1 MLLVIQVFL
10 CYQAMPNFITQREL
24 YEARERPAKTYT
36 WKAFLLGNLI
46 VEIPWNTLAALIIFI
61 CMYYPIGLQNNA
73 AQTDTVTQ
81 RGGLMFL
88 LMWTF
93 MMFGTTFTSMVISG
107 VDNAEIGGII
117 AVILFSMSLIFSG

>member
-1 MLLVIQVFL
+1 
-10 CYQAMPNFITQREL
+10 MPNFITQREL